1 MQERRQAHPGIK
13 MHFLQ
18 ESDDKQKPTQYL
30 KLVVGMAAVAI
41 TLTGCAQTQAPAD
54 RRPAAT
60 SSASAGESSYTPK
73 PYNTPANPKPYMEY
87 SPVDPYS
94 DYVRTPQELQELQ
107 ETAKAYQEKYA
118 DEIAELKIPAGLSD
132 QELAETYVE
141 RLNQWWNAGIAD
153 DPKLLEKMSI
163 LDRSGYDQEV
173 ASNMLAQDSAFK
185 YAAALFG
192 PDWTSNDS
200 LVYFFDVGL
209 QSNSNIINTATGGVR
224 SGGDL
229 GKLGDTD
236 VKRIDY
242 RANATLESVVVE
254 QVGENSR
261 SIFLTLSAKDT
272 YDELG
277 RVGAANTGRPELS
290 NGKQASYLIDF
301 RSDADR
307 ELVTSIIYQ

>member
-1 MQERRQAHPGIK
+1 

-236 VKRIDY
+236 VKSIDY

>member
-1 MQERRQAHPGIK
+1 

>member
-1 MQERRQAHPGIK
+1 MAEKGSPSPSGSEEEKRSNLWKKVAAGS
-13 MHFLQ
+13 L
-18 ESDDKQKPTQYL
+18 L
-30 KLVVGMAAVAI
+30 AAVAF
-41 TLTGCAQTQAPAD
+41 TGCSSNSEAMPGD
-54 RRPAAT
+54 RKPAAT
-60 SSASAGESSYTPK
+60 SSASPSAGESSYTPK
-73 PYNTPANPKPYMEY
+73 PYNTPANPKPYVEY

-94 DYVRTPQELQELQ
+94 GYERTPAELTELQ

-118 DEIAELKIPAGLSD
+118 DEIEELKIPAGLD
-132 QELAETYVE
+132 AQALAEAYVG

-163 LDRSGYDQEV
+163 LDMSGYDQEV

-209 QSNSNIINTATGGVR
+209 QSNSNIINIATAGVR
-224 SGGDL
+224 NGGDL

-236 VKRIDY
+236 VNSIDY
-242 RANATLESVVVE
+242 RANATLEDVVVE

-307 ELVTSIIYQ
+307 ELVTSIVYQ

>member
-1 MQERRQAHPGIK
+1 MAEKGSPSPRGSEEEKRFNWKKIAAGS
-13 MHFLQ
+13 L
-18 ESDDKQKPTQYL
+18 L
-30 KLVVGMAAVAI
+30 AAVAF
-41 TLTGCAQTQAPAD
+41 TGCSSNSEAMPGD
-54 RRPAAT
+54 RKPAAT
-60 SSASAGESSYTPK
+60 SSASPSAGESSYTPK

-94 DYVRTPQELQELQ
+94 DYERTPAELAELQ

-118 DEIAELKIPAGLSD
+118 DEIEKLKIPAGLD
-132 QELAETYVE
+132 AQALAETYVE

-209 QSNSNIINTATGGVR
+209 QSNSNIINIATAGVR
-224 SGGDL
+224 NGGDL

-236 VKRIDY
+236 VNSIDY
-242 RANATLESVVVE
+242 RANATLEDVVVE

-261 SIFLTLSAKDT
+261 SILLTLSAKDT

-307 ELVTSIIYQ
+307 ELVTSIVYQ

>member
-1 MQERRQAHPGIK
+1 MQERRQAHPGAK

-54 RRPAAT
+54 RRPAVT

-73 PYNTPANPKPYMEY
+73 PYNTPANPKPYVEY

-118 DEIAELKIPAGLSD
+118 DEIAELEIPAGLSD

-163 LDRSGYDQEV
+163 LDRSGYDQRI
-173 ASNMLAQDSAFK
+173 ASQMLAQDNAYI

-209 QSNSNIINTATGGVR
+209 WANSNVINIATAGVR
-224 SGGDL
+224 NGGDL

-236 VKRIDY
+236 VNRIDY

-261 SIFLTLSAKDT
+261 TTFLTLSAKDT
-272 YDELG
+272 REELG
-277 RVGAANTGRPELS
+277 LVPADTGRPELS